1 MPVLFLDTGQL
12 TARLEL
18 EMPVSVSDGQGG
30 AIVTYET
37 RASLWARIEPVTQV
51 VAEQAGA
58 EVFLVTHRVWLR
70 FRSDIEAGMR
80 LRKGARI
87 FAIRA
92 WSDPD
97 ETRRFQVCRCEEE
110 CA

>member
-1 MPVLFLDTGQL
+1 MPVLFLDAGQL

-18 EMPVSVSDGQGG
+18 EAPVAVSDGQGG
-30 AIVTYET
+30 AVLGYET

-51 VAEQAGA
+51 LAEQAGA
-58 EVFLVTHRVWLR
+58 EMFSVTHRVWLR
-70 FRSDIEAGMR
+70 FRADLAAGMR
-80 LRKGARI
+80 LRKGARM

-97 ETRRFQVCRCEEE
+97 ETQRFLVCRCEEE
-110 CA
+110 RG